1 PSGTKRELAS
11 LLTRRMTDAG
21 ASAAGTLVCAAGHD
35 PAIATA
41 NNAAFFSVDCAI
53 VVPLFVVSSRVSY
66 GSDAKPDQVDAAAVV
81 LRFVDCDFLAF
92 EIDNAAQNENEL
104 PHQLRSRQCLGL
116 GRRYFERGR
125 SSHDHALAV
134 LFFDR
139 LVDRQNAQI
148 G

>member
-1 PSGTKRELAS
+1 MTALAVVGSATSTSLTSRGSSMTTDFPTPSGTKRELAS

-53 VVPLFVVSSRVSY
+53 VVSLFVVSSRVSY
-66 GSDAKPDQVDAAAVV
+66 GSDAKPDQIDAAAVV

-92 EIDNAAQNENEL
+92 EIDNAAQNE
-104 PHQLRSRQCLGL
+104 
-116 GRRYFERGR
+116 
-125 SSHDHALAV
+125 
-134 LFFDR
+134 
-139 LVDRQNAQI
+139 
-148 G
+148 